1 MQRGMADAPNESEM
15 DVRRILVG
23 LDGSPREEG
32 VLDVAKDMATRFGAA
47 LVLFRA
53 VSMPPEIPPEAWQNP
68 ALTVREFLERRARTA
83 LEVHQGL
90 LPPAIKSRSA
100 IEIVVA
106 APWQGICM
114 CAKAHGANLI
124 VIGSHGYGA
133 LDRLLGTT
141 AARVVNHAPCSVIV
155 VRPTEVPAP
164 HTD

>member
-1 MQRGMADAPNESEM
+1 M

-32 VLDVAKDMATRFGAA
+32 VLDVAKDLAIRFGAE
-47 LVLFRA
+47 LILFRA
-53 VSMPPEIPPEAWQNP
+53 LSMPPEIPPEAWQNP

-83 LEVHQGL
+83 LEVYQGL
-90 LPPAIKSRSA
+90 LPPAIRSRSS

-106 APWQGICM
+106 APWQGVCM
-114 CAKAHGANLI
+114 CAKAHEANLI

-155 VRPTEVPAP
+155 VRPTELPAP
-164 HTD
+164 PTD